1 MEVKKP
7 KITIIGAGSF
17 FTNFWINDIVLIPG
31 LEGGTIALVDVDPKR
46 LDLTVKM
53 ARKMLKMLR
62 KEEEWVLVAST
73 DRRELLPGTDYLVN
87 TIEVAGVDTVKYD
100 YEIPKKYGV
109 DQCIGDTL
117 GPGGVMK
124 ALRTI
129 PSWIDILKD
138 AEELCPEA
146 LVLNYTNPMGMMVLA
161 GVLTSKMQIVG
172 LCHSVQGTSK
182 QLAEY
187 AGVPYEEMEWECAG
201 INHLAWFTKLK
212 HKGKDLYPVL
222 KEKARDPEFFKKDP
236 VRFEIMLQLGYFP
249 TESSGHVSE
258 YVPFFRKRP
267 DLIEKYCGEGYKGES
282 GFYANNWI
290 KWRTA
295 LDEVRRKWVS
305 DEEITE
311 EDLRRSNLPPDAM
324 RNLGK
329 RSLEY
334 ASYIIEAHITGRPFI
349 IHGNVFNNGLIDN
362 LPSGVVEVPVV
373 VDKTGFHPC
382 KFGSLPPQLAALD
395 QACMVVQNLCVK
407 GILEKDREAII
418 HAIMLD
424 PLVSAVCSLEEA
436 RNMAEE
442 LFEAEKEY
450 IPEFITKK
458 VWKI

>member
-1 MEVKKP
+1 MKDKKP
-7 KITIIGAGSF
+7 KILIIGAGSF
-17 FTNFWINDIVLIPG
+17 FTNFWINDILLIPQID
-31 LEGGTIALVDVDPKR
+31 GGTIALVDVDSHR
-46 LDLTVKM
+46 LNLTLKM
-53 ARKMLKMLR
+53 AEKMLKLLG
-62 KEEEWVLVAST
+62 KEDKWTLEAST
-73 DRRELLPGTDYLVN
+73 DRRKLMPGTDYLVN
-87 TIEVAGVDTVKYD
+87 TIEVAGVNNVRYD

-129 PSWIDILKD
+129 PAWLKILKD
-138 AEELCPEA
+138 AEELCPDA

-161 GVLTSKMQIVG
+161 GVLSSKMQIVG
-172 LCHSVQGTSK
+172 LCHSVQGSSR

-201 INHLAWFTKLK
+201 INHLAWFTKLRYD
-212 HKGKDLYPVL
+212 GKDLYPVL
-222 KEKARDPEFFKKDP
+222 KEKAKDPEFFKKDP
-236 VRFEIMLQLGYFP
+236 VRFELMLQLGYFP

-282 GFYANNWI
+282 GFYSRNWV
-290 KWRTA
+290 KWRTS
-295 LDEVRRKWVS
+295 LDEVRQKWLKG
-305 DEEITE
+305 EKITE
-311 EDLRRSNLPPDAM
+311 EDLKKCNLPSNTFE
-324 RNLGK
+324 NLGK

-334 ASYIIEAHITGRPFI
+334 ASYIIEAHFTGKPFV
-349 IHGNVFNNGLIDN
+349 IHGNVFNAGLIDN
-362 LPSGVVEVPVV
+362 LPEGVVEVPIL

-382 KFGSLPPQLAALD
+382 KFGKLPQQLAALD
-395 QACMVVQNLCVK
+395 QAGMVVQNLCVK

-450 IPEFITKK
+450 IPDFLTKRIWK
-458 VWKI
+458 V